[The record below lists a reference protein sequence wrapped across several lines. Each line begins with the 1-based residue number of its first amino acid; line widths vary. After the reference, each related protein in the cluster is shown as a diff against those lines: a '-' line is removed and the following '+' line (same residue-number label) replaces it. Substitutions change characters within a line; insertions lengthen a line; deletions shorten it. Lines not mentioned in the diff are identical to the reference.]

1 MRDYL
6 CDEKDLQE
14 TIDFQY
20 EFIEED
26 KNDIRE
32 LEQDIKDGVQRYSAP
47 PELIIR
53 RTKGSI
59 YREISQ
65 IIDAKYSLGEECS
78 LLEELYF
85 DGIPYIEAIEYEA
98 LGYVNILQ
106 YVTLGILLE
115 ISHDE
120 MQKLVD
126 VIDNAKVDDLLFDF
140 FANAYDLERKIKST
154 KFQKKKPYFRVIE
167 IVEMASK
174 DKKVASRM
182 LKDYVEKEWL
192 KGHSDYGWTTFHK
205 EPGYCGLWSYEAA
218 ALAKILKL
226 DDASLREN
234 NHYPY
239 DLAHY
244 KHGIDFSNVQM
255 DYAVKEE
262 VENYIEGIVANK
274 TLETLI
280 PKKYHQCVSQ
290 LIADYNSMDDK
301 VLWEKYGLNQVW
313 FELEEFSKDKKTGLL
328 GTLIVFELVEQG
340 YILQLDY
347 KEDLEDYVD
356 VIENYWGQEDT
367 KLIEF
372 IIDNDQQYFARVP
385 QNTSLVDIYEVKVAE
400 V

>member
-6 CDEKDLQE
+6 CNEKNL
-14 TIDFQY
+14 IDAISFGA
-20 EFIEED
+20 EFIQED
-26 KNDIRE
+26 K
-32 LEQDIKDGVQRYSAP
+32 QDIIQVYSDMKNNTYKNSVN
-47 PELIIR
+47 PEEYIKRTAVSILRETRNVIR
-53 RTKGSI
+53 
-59 YREISQ
+59 
-65 IIDAKYSLGEECS
+65 AKYSFGEKCED
-78 LLEELYF
+78 LESIFLDNFE
-85 DGIPYIEAIEYEA
+85 YIAVV
-98 LGYVNILQ
+98 GYADAYINMLHYI
-106 YVTLGILLE
+106 TLGILLE
-115 ISHDE
+115 ISKED

-126 VIDNAKVDDLLFDF
+126 VIDEAKVDDLLFDF
-140 FANAYDLERKIKST
+140 FVNAYGLERKIKST
-154 KFQKKKPYFRVIE
+154 KYQEKKPYFRVMQ
-167 IVEMASK
+167 IVEIAKSDKDSASK
-174 DKKVASRM
+174 M
-182 LKDYVEKEWL
+182 LINYIENEWL
-192 KGHSDYGWTTFHK
+192 KGHAAYEWPTMHK
-205 EPGYCGLWSYEAA
+205 KVYYYGLWSYEAA

-226 DDASLREN
+226 DDESLREN

-262 VENYIEGIVANK
+262 VENYIEGIAANK